1 MIEDNST
8 IFATE
13 VRKKILKMAS
23 KSNKSSHLGGSLS
36 IVDILAVLYSNFIE
50 TTNENINDRNLL
62 ILSKGHA
69 ALALYATLGR
79 KKIISESILSS
90 YMTHGSELIAHP
102 IRNLDYGIESSNG
115 SLGHG
120 LSYAAGKALAL
131 KMREKLCRVFVILGD
146 GECNEGSIWEA
157 AMFAG
162 SNKISNLFVIVDQND
177 LQSDGELIDKS
188 NIDQICQRWRSFGWE
203 AISVDGHDHVALR
216 SEFSKSNSEKPKVMI
231 ALTKKGY
238 GVDFMENNN
247 DWHHAILTEGKLN
260 EALNYIEKFTK

>member
-1 MIEDNST
+1 MTENNST
-8 IFATE
+8 FLAIG

-23 KSNKSSHLGGSLS
+23 KSNKPSHLGGSLS
-36 IVDILAVLYSNFIE
+36 IVDILAVIYSNFIE
-50 TTNENINDRNLL
+50 TSSESVEGRDLL

-69 ALALYATLGR
+69 ALALYATLGE
-79 KKIISESILSS
+79 KKIIGESILNS

-102 IRNLDYGIESSNG
+102 IRNLEYGIESSNG

-120 LSYAAGKALAL
+120 LSFAAGKALAL
-131 KMREKLCRVFVILGD
+131 KMREKSYRVFVILGD
-146 GECNEGSIWEA
+146 GECNEGAVWEA

-177 LQSDGELIDKS
+177 LQSDGELIDTS
-188 NIDQICQRWRSFGWE
+188 NVDQILQRWRSFGWE
-203 AISVDGHDHVALR
+203 ANSVDGHDHFALEA
-216 SEFSKSNSEKPKVMI
+216 EFSKFSSEKPKVLI

-247 DWHHAILTEGKLN
+247 DWHHAILTEGKLK
-260 EALNYIEKFTK
+260 EALSYIEKFTK